1 MCLWKYAAYDI
12 IDMANKCVVPKYQ
25 TSYTSSTGKL
35 SFLFISI
42 WKMGNWTKNGFVSSI
57 GVIGLPQNSQFYP
70 SCISKIFTKNKKTKK
85 KKKKGK
91 RMSLNWSMKLSTRI
105 YFAELINTPF
115 FRPLNHSHSL
125 LGKGF
130 FRRID

>member
-42 WKMGNWTKNGFVSSI
+42 WKMRSWTKNGFVLSI

-70 SCISKIFTKNKKTKK
+70 SCISKIFTKK
-85 KKKKGK
+85 KKKKG
-91 RMSLNWSMKLSTRI
+91 
-105 YFAELINTPF
+105 
-115 FRPLNHSHSL
+115 
-125 LGKGF
+125 
-130 FRRID
+130 